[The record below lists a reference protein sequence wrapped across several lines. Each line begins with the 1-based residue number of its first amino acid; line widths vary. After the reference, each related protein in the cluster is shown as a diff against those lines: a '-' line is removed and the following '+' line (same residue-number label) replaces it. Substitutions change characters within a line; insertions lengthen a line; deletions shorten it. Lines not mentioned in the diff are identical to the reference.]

1 MTQSNEPENAPRAAK
16 AIEGA
21 NSQSVTTKATS
32 ATGDKST
39 TDRKAPTKHRQAK
52 RKKDSG
58 SGRRVMIAIAVLL
71 GFSGIV
77 RLAQGA
83 ERIFMPHVTNQV
95 AAVPDETCAPIV
107 DESKFLID
115 LRERAAVL
123 AEKERDIEARAQTIT
138 IAEAA
143 ITAKLDELALAEA
156 ELAKTMAL
164 ADRAADDDVARLV
177 TLYEN
182 MKPKQAAPLFEEM
195 APEFA
200 AGFLSRM
207 RPDAGAAI
215 LAGLDPKIAYSISV
229 LMAGR
234 NANAPKN

>member
-1 MTQSNEPENAPRAAK
+1 MSGPRETPKMAPKLAA
-16 AIEGA
+16 
-21 NSQSVTTKATS
+21 NTKSEVKPKTS
-32 ATGDKST
+32 TRRKSGG
-39 TDRKAPTKHRQAK
+39 
-52 RKKDSG
+52 G
-58 SGRRVMIAIAVLL
+58 SGRSALMVIAVLL
-71 GFSGIV
+71 AGSGV
-77 RLAQGA
+77 LRLGQGA
-83 ERIFMPHVTNQV
+83 ERYFMMSATNQ
-95 AAVPDETCAPIV
+95 AEFAPSEASAMPV
-107 DESKFLID
+107 DESKLLEALQAREARVATREQDAD
-115 LRERAAVL
+115 LRE
-123 AEKERDIEARAQTIT
+123 QTIT

-143 ITAKLDELALAEA
+143 ITAKLDELAQAEA
-156 ELAKTMAL
+156 ELSKTMAI
-164 ADRAADDDVARLV
+164 ADRAADEDVARLV

-215 LAGLDPKIAYSISV
+215 LAGLDPKAAYSISV